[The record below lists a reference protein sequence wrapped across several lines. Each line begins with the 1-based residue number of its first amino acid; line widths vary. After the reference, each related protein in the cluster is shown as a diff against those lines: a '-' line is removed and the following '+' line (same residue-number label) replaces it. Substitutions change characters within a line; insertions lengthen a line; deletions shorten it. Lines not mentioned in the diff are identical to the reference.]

1 MTTSHPPLLFDFINH
16 LNYIGYLLLPFS
28 LPFKQNF
35 VKNSVNVRD
44 KTTMS
49 QLWEV
54 FNQDTALSSTED
66 IVKTITDTCHNDDKM
81 ENHSKE
87 VQVSSTKN
95 DTNGGDPDEI
105 KEKKKKHKR
114 NKVDKVTQFHVI
126 DYEPDKAKEKM
137 KQHKRKLYDQ
147 DTQLDVTN
155 NDPSEVKEKK
165 QHKRKLYDQDIQL
178 DIVDDDLDGIK
189 KKSKYKKVQDQDDHN
204 EAILGPLAQASTNGD
219 FDETKRKRKKNKKM
233 IHDDGVALH
242 PSATEKPNLSIDTEM
257 ETPKP
262 RKKKYKYS

>member
-1 MTTSHPPLLFDFINH
+1 
-16 LNYIGYLLLPFS
+16 
-28 LPFKQNF
+28 
-35 VKNSVNVRD
+35 
-44 KTTMS
+44 MS
-49 QLWEV
+49 QLWEI

-147 DTQLDVTN
+147 DTQLD
-155 NDPSEVKEKK
+155 
-165 QHKRKLYDQDIQL
+165 
-178 DIVDDDLDGIK
+178 IVDDDLDGIK

-204 EAILGPLAQASTNGD
+204 EAILVPLAQASTNGD

-262 RKKKYKYS
+262 HRKKYKYS